1 MAVEK
6 NRPATARQ
14 SGRGIKKANNQNI
27 AHRSGFVK
35 PKFYY
40 DAREFSGA
48 YYWERGVLSC
58 LISGAKISPEI
69 TVDCFIVPWNRLIFK
84 ALREIEKLGIV
95 DIRDRGVYAKLELLL
110 AFLRETGNLAPD
122 FEIYVRGC
130 ENMIGIPSAIGG
142 FTLGLLRFRLGGKV

>member
-6 NRPATARQ
+6 NRPATARRAE
-14 SGRGIKKANNQNI
+14 RGIKKANNQNI
-27 AHRSGFVK
+27 ARRSGFGK
-35 PKFYY
+35 TRFYY

-48 YYWERGVLSC
+48 YYWERGFLSC
-58 LISGAKISPEI
+58 VIAGAKIPPEI
-69 TVDCFIVPWNRLIFK
+69 TVDCLMAPWNRLIFS

-95 DIRDRGVYAKLELLL
+95 DVRDRGVHAKLKPLL

-122 FEIYVRGC
+122 FERYVRGC

-142 FTLGLLRFRLGGKV
+142 FTLGLLRLRLGGKV